1 MSTRASTL
9 SKKIRI
15 VHALQD
21 HGKYIAMTGDGV
33 NDASALKHA
42 DIDITMGKKG
52 ADVAREAADMALL
65 DDNFASIV
73 RAIRE
78 GRRLY
83 DNVHKFVKY
92 TITSN
97 SGELWTLLLT
107 PFLGLPIPFLPTHIL
122 WINLATDDLPGLAL
136 AVEPAKQS
144 IMRRPPRPPQE
155 SIFAHGMWQHML
167 WIGLLIGSF
176 SILSQTCAI
185 HSDSDNWKSPS
196 VPY

>member
-1 MSTRASTL
+1 MITTFNHRSRTYVSTRASTL

-83 DNVHKFVKY
+83 DNVHKF
-92 TITSN
+92 
-97 SGELWTLLLT
+97 
-107 PFLGLPIPFLPTHIL
+107 
-122 WINLATDDLPGLAL
+122 
-136 AVEPAKQS
+136 
-144 IMRRPPRPPQE
+144 
-155 SIFAHGMWQHML
+155 
-167 WIGLLIGSF
+167 
-176 SILSQTCAI
+176 
-185 HSDSDNWKSPS
+185 
-196 VPY
+196 